1 MIYRAWC
8 AASPVEKGR
17 ARGGCEP
24 CNLDTLRYNLACCKG
39 ARGLRARCFFYRSEK
54 VRETAT
60 LERLTEVVE
69 GVLPGGTELVEA
81 RFSGGPLLSVLLDRE
96 DGPVDHEFCSRIA
109 AVVAPAV
116 EAEGYDGPIEVS
128 SPGIERPLTK
138 PEHFRRFVGHEAK
151 VRVGEPLDG
160 RRNFTGIIERT
171 GEDAFVLK
179 LSEGAEVELPFG
191 SVTRA
196 NLKEDIYK

>member
-1 MIYRAWC
+1 
-8 AASPVEKGR
+8 
-17 ARGGCEP
+17 
-24 CNLDTLRYNLACCKG
+24 
-39 ARGLRARCFFYRSEK
+39 
-54 VRETAT
+54 VRETAG
-60 LERLTEVVE
+60 LERLAEVVG
-69 GVLPGGTELVEA
+69 GVLPEGSELVEA
-81 RFSGGPLLSVLLDRE
+81 RFSGGPLLTVLLDRE

-109 AVVAPAV
+109 SVVAPAV

-128 SPGIERPLTK
+128 SAGIERPLTR

-151 VRVGEPLDG
+151 VRIGEPLDG
-160 RRNFTGIIERT
+160 RRNFTGVIERA
-171 GEDAFVLK
+171 GEDAFVLR